1 MGQIRRR
8 RFLIA
13 TSALLVASPA
23 HAQLPAKVPR
33 IGVLLPG
40 SAPSAGEPSPNLDSF
55 RQGLR
60 ELGYVE
66 GRSIAIE
73 YRWSEGK
80 GERLPALA
88 TELVRLEVALIVTS
102 SAPGVLAAKAAT
114 SSIPIVMTAVGDPV
128 GIGAVAS
135 LARPGGN
142 VTGLSTFDADLDAK
156 RLELLKETVPGLAR
170 VGILW
175 SANDPGMTLAF
186 NRVHSTAQALRLS
199 LQSLGV
205 RDPTEFD
212 SAFRAARAGQ
222 VEALIVTAQPF
233 LSRHRAL
240 ILDLVANSRLPA
252 MYTFRSFVD
261 AGGLMSY
268 APSLTDLFRRAAG
281 YVDKILKGANPA
293 TLPVEQPTRFELVV
307 NMKTAKALG
316 LTIPP
321 LLLLRADHVIE

>member
-1 MGQIRRR
+1 MNQIQRRK
-8 RFLIA
+8 FLLA
-13 TSALLVASPA
+13 ASALLAAPLA
-23 HAQLPAKVPR
+23 RAQLPAKVPR

-40 SAPSAGEPSPNLDSF
+40 SAPSAGEPSPNLESF
-55 RQGLR
+55 RHGLR

-73 YRWSEGK
+73 YRWAEGK
-80 GERLPALA
+80 SERFPALA
-88 TELVRLEVALIVTS
+88 AELVRLEVAVIVAS

-142 VTGLSTFDADLDAK
+142 VTGLSSFDADLDAK
-156 RLELLKETVPGLAR
+156 RLELLKETVPGLTR

-186 NRVHSTAQALRLS
+186 NRVQGAAQPLRLS

-205 RDPTEFD
+205 RDPAEFD
-212 SAFRAARAGQ
+212 SAFQAARAGQ

-233 LSRHRAL
+233 LVRHRAQ
-240 ILDLVANSRLPA
+240 ILDLVARSRLPA

-268 APSLTDLFRRAAG
+268 APSLADIFRRAAG
-281 YVDKILKGANPA
+281 YVDKIVKGANPA

-321 LLLLRADHVIE
+321 LLLLRADEVIE

>member
-1 MGQIRRR
+1 MSRIRRR
-8 RFLIA
+8 KFLLA
-13 TSALLVASPA
+13 ASALLGAPLVR
-23 HAQLPAKVPR
+23 AQSPAKVPR
-33 IGVLLPG
+33 IGMLFPG
-40 SAPSAGEPSPNLDSF
+40 AAPSAGEPSPNLDSF

-80 GERLPALA
+80 VERFPALA
-88 TELVRLEVALIVTS
+88 AELVRLDVAVIVTS
-102 SAPGVLAAKAAT
+102 STPGLLAAKAAT
-114 SSIPIVMTAVGDPV
+114 SSIPIVMTDVGDPV
-128 GIGAVAS
+128 GVGAVAS

-142 VTGLSTFDADLDAK
+142 VTGLSLFDTDLDAK
-156 RLELLKETVPGLAR
+156 RLELLKEVTPGLTR

-175 SANDPGMTLAF
+175 SENDLGMTRAF
-186 NRVHSTAQALRLS
+186 NRVQSAAQVLRLS
-199 LQSLGV
+199 LQNLGV
-205 RDPTEFD
+205 RDAAEFG
-212 SAFRAARAGQ
+212 AALQAARTGQ

-233 LSRHRAL
+233 LVRHRAQV
-240 ILDLVANSRLPA
+240 LDLVAKARLPA

-268 APSLTDLFRRAAG
+268 APSLADLFRRAAG

-293 TLPVEQPTRFELVV
+293 TLPVEQPARFELVI
-307 NMKTAKALG
+307 NIKTAKALE

-321 LLLLRADHVIE
+321 SLLLRADEVIE

>member
-1 MGQIRRR
+1 MSQIRRR
-8 RFLIA
+8 KFLLA
-13 TSALLVASPA
+13 ASALLAAPLA
-23 HAQLPAKVPR
+23 AAQSPAKVPR
-33 IGVLLPG
+33 IGMLLPG
-40 SAPSAGEPSPNLDSF
+40 AAPSAGEPSPNLDSF

-60 ELGYVE
+60 ELGYIE

-80 GERLPALA
+80 VERFPAFA
-88 TELVRLEVALIVTS
+88 AELVRLEVAVIVTS
-102 SAPGVLAAKAAT
+102 SAPGVLAAKSAT
-114 SSIPIVMTAVGDPV
+114 SSIPIVMADVGDPV

-142 VTGLSTFDADLDAK
+142 VTGLSLFDTDLDAK
-156 RLELLKETVPGLAR
+156 RLQLLKEVAPGLTR

-175 SANDPGMTLAF
+175 SENDLGMTRAF
-186 NRVHSTAQALRLS
+186 NRIQSAAQVLRLS
-199 LQSLGV
+199 LQNLGV
-205 RDPTEFD
+205 RDPAEFD
-212 SAFRAARAGQ
+212 SVFQVVRAGQ

-233 LSRHRAL
+233 LLGHRAQ
-240 ILDLVANSRLPA
+240 ILDLVARSRLPA

-268 APSLTDLFRRAAG
+268 APSLADLFRRAAS

-293 TLPVEQPTRFELVV
+293 TLPVEQPTKFELVI
-307 NMKTAKALG
+307 NLKTAQALG

-321 LLLLRADHVIE
+321 TLRLRADHIIE

>member
-1 MGQIRRR
+1 MSQIRRR
-8 RFLIA
+8 KFLLA
-13 TSALLVASPA
+13 ASALLGAPLA
-23 HAQLPAKVPR
+23 RAQSPAKVPR
-33 IGVLLPG
+33 IGMLLPG
-40 SAPSAGEPSPNLDSF
+40 VAASAGEPSPNLDSF

-60 ELGYVE
+60 ELGYIE

-80 GERLPALA
+80 VERFPALA
-88 TELVRLEVALIVTS
+88 AELVRRDVAVIVTS

-114 SSIPIVMTAVGDPV
+114 SSIPIVMADVGDPV

-142 VTGLSTFDADLDAK
+142 VTGLSLFDTDLDTK
-156 RLELLKETVPGLAR
+156 RLELLKEVAPGLTR

-175 SANDPGMTLAF
+175 SENDLGMTRAF
-186 NRVHSTAQALRLS
+186 NRVQGAAQMLGLS
-199 LQSLGV
+199 LQNLGV
-205 RDPTEFD
+205 RDPAEFG
-212 SAFRAARAGQ
+212 SVSQVARAGQ
-222 VEALIVTAQPF
+222 LEALIVTAQPF
-233 LSRHRAL
+233 LLRHRAQ
-240 ILDLVANSRLPA
+240 ILDLVARSRLPA

-268 APSLTDLFRRAAG
+268 APNLSDLFRRAAS

-316 LTIPP
+316 FTIPP
-321 LLLLRADHVIE
+321 SLLLRADEVIE